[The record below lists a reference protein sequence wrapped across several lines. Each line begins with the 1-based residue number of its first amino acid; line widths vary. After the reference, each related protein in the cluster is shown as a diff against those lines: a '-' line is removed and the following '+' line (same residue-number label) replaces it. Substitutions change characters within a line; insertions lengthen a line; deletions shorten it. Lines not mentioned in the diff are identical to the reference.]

1 MRDRLV
7 HSLVDTVIR
16 FLVEMD
22 PPVSAH
28 GLYGSVTAATVLD
41 DDFEVW
47 TGLGQDTVKGLI
59 QFGAGVQAYYDN
71 AEFHMLLL
79 FFYKISVASAEGRN
93 ATRACFSTMRSCRR
107 A

>member
-7 HSLVDTVIR
+7 HSLVDAVIR

-47 TGLGQDTVKGLI
+47 AGLGQDTVKGLI

-79 FFYKISVASAEGRN
+79 LRCNISAVENRARNAARSHSVAE
-93 ATRACFSTMRSCRR
+93 RSGT
-107 A
+107 

>member
-47 TGLGQDTVKGLI
+47 AGLGQDTVKGLI
-59 QFGAGVQAYYDN
+59 QFCAGVQAYYDN

-79 FFYKISVASAEGRN
+79 LRYNISAVENRARNAARSHSVAE
-93 ATRACFSTMRSCRR
+93 RSGT
-107 A
+107 